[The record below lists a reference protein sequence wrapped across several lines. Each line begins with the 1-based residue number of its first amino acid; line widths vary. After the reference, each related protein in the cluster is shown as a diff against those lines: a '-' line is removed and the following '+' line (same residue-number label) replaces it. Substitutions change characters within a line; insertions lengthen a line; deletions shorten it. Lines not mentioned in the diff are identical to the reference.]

1 MINLYDAEIVDI
13 LPESISDPDEVKA
26 VSYAIKKAMQKFL
39 GYCDNAYVYAS
50 IDTMP
55 EFALDLLAVELNT
68 QYYDTGLPIENKREL
83 IKNTFIWYQNS
94 GTPSAV
100 EELIAAVFGEGEV
113 KEWFEYGDE
122 PYYFKILT
130 NAQLT
135 PDIAEQFATII
146 GNVKNARSRL
156 RKIDI
161 ERSVHQTEYAAIG
174 GVVSNINTHIYNHRQ
189 HEIPADGTQYFGI
202 GMCKHGHIVIGNGS

>member
-174 GVVSNINTHIYNHRQ
+174 GVVSNVNTHIYNHRQ

-202 GMCKHGHIVIGNGS
+202 GMRKHGHIVIGNGS